1 MNMNQTFESAQK
13 SLQSSAEKFTPE
25 AMQEAFQPFMNT
37 MKAWGELAQQQAQAS
52 QKALTETVE
61 AFKNVKEPQA
71 AMEIMGTFAQTLME
85 MTSKNMKD
93 TVALSVSQFKG
104 NVTSMEKTMPASEAM
119 TSIANNMKDAASKME
134 SSVET
139 SVNEGA
145 AAVKKAR
152 FS

>member
-13 SLQSSAEKFTPE
+13 SIQSSAEKFTPE
-25 AMQEAFQPFMNT
+25 AMQEAFQPMMNN
-37 MKAWGELAQQQAQAS
+37 MKAWGELVQQQAQAS
-52 QKALTETVE
+52 QAVVTETFE

-71 AMEIMGTFAQTLME
+71 ALEIMGTFAQNLVE
-85 MTSKNMKD
+85 MTSKNLKE

-104 NVTSMEKTMPASEAM
+104 NVDSMQKNLPASDAVS
-119 TSIANNMKDAASKME
+119 SISNSMKDAASKME
-134 SSVET
+134 SNVET

>member
-13 SLQSSAEKFTPE
+13 SIQSSAEKFTPE
-25 AMQEAFQPFMNT
+25 AMQEAFQPIMNN
-37 MKAWGELAQQQAQAS
+37 MKAWGELVQQQAQAS
-52 QKALTETVE
+52 QNAFTETFE

-104 NVTSMEKTMPASEAM
+104 TVTSMEKNLPASEAV